1 MPFTHKTD
9 SLRFDS
15 FSSSRYTIKMAL
27 LHVDTV
33 TVDLERGKKEPVR
46 LLRDV
51 SLTVSAGKTVAIVG
65 ESGSGKSLT
74 ARAILGL
81 LPPDIRVVSGNIT
94 LDGHPILSASQ
105 SELQVI
111 RGGIG
116 AMIFQ
121 EPMTSLNPVLT
132 IGNQLAEVLTLH
144 RQLPQQEHK
153 HEMIQLL
160 ASVGI
165 PNPADRL
172 GSYPHQLSGGMRQ
185 RVMIAMA
192 LAGSPKLLIADE
204 PTTALDV
211 TVARQI
217 LALIDQLRIEHHLS
231 ILLITHDL
239 GIIAERA
246 DQVQVMYAGMIV
258 ESGPA
263 AEVLRSPWHPYTRGL
278 LAARPGNATRGQ
290 RLSIIPGVPPRPE
303 NTLKGCPFAPRC
315 SEVQPEC
322 LQSLP
327 AITVDG
333 DRTVRCVVPHA

>member
-1 MPFTHKTD
+1 
-9 SLRFDS
+9 
-15 FSSSRYTIKMAL
+15 MAL

-94 LDGHPILSASQ
+94 LDDHPILSASQ